1 MTKGILVFAVNNDNI
16 DYLMQACFVA
26 KRAKQFLNIP
36 VSLATTDKKYF
47 VEKYSTYRN
56 LFDKI
61 IELEGRNTAKI
72 NYKRYYD
79 GAYNYKILKFRNRHR
94 CKAYELTPY
103 DQTIVIDTDY
113 VINSKKLL
121 KVFNDKNNFLI
132 YKDAVD
138 ISGWRKDPEFDY
150 INDTGI
156 EFYWATC
163 FFFRKSPEAK
173 LFFNT
178 LNHVVDYYD
187 HYRLIYNVGTETFR
201 NDHAFSI
208 ALHILNGNKPGDF
221 AKQFPGELF
230 YTLDR
235 DLFAQM
241 EAGKNTFLVEKKGYT
256 GEYTAI
262 CTNDID
268 VHVMNKFS
276 LNDRI
281 REEMHNV

>member
-1 MTKGILVFAVNNDNI
+1 MSKGILCFAVNNDNV
-16 DYLMQACFVA
+16 DYLLQACFLA
-26 KRAKQFLNIP
+26 KRAKQFLNLP
-36 VSLATTDKKYF
+36 VSLATTDKKFF
-47 VEKYSTYRN
+47 VEKYSKYRN

-61 IELEGRNTAKI
+61 IELNGKNRGKE

-94 CKAYELTPY
+94 CLSYDLTPY
-103 DQTIVIDTDY
+103 QETIVLDTDY

-121 KVFNDKNNFLI
+121 KVFKDKTEFAI
-132 YKDAVD
+132 YKDATD
-138 ISGWRKDPEFDY
+138 LSNWRKDYEFDY

-163 FFFRKSPEAK
+163 FYFQKGKKAK
-173 LFFNT
+173 LFFDT
-178 LNHVVDYYD
+178 LNHVVDNWEHYAMLYD
-187 HYRLIYNVGTETFR
+187 VGTETFR

-208 ALHILNGNKPGDF
+208 AIHLLNGNTTGNF
-221 AKQFPGELF
+221 ASQFPGKLF
-230 YTLDR
+230 YTLER
-235 DLFAQM
+235 DLFVEM
-241 EAGKNTFLVEKKGYT
+241 EAGKNKFLVEKQGYS

-262 CTNDID
+262 CTKELD

-281 REEMHNV
+281 REEMIYE